1 MKFKLLTAALLTIA
15 PLTAGY
21 AMNIDTFLQK
31 AAALEKKG
39 MTALFS
45 PDLKLL
51 KREIE
56 GAAGQLKAERDA
68 AVKAGTKTAYCPPSA
83 KGSLDSKE
91 VLTHFRAIPAAQQAR
106 TPVKDGLRSL
116 LARKYPCR

>member
-1 MKFKLLTAALLTIA
+1 MKFKLITAAVLTFA
-15 PLTAGY
+15 PLAAVH
-21 AMNIDTFLQK
+21 AMNVDLFLKK

-51 KREIE
+51 KGEIQ
-56 GAAGQLKAERDA
+56 GASLQLRAERAAVLKAGG
-68 AVKAGTKTAYCPPSA
+68 KAIFCPPA
-83 KGSLDSKE
+83 KVELDSKE

-106 TPVKDGLRSL
+106 IPVKDALRSL